1 MAQRRQQQF
10 IGGQSGRL
18 ENAAQ
23 KLRIRGH
30 RQHVGRRAVKDEPVN
45 PRRLRRKQVGHA
57 GAVEITEDEDLEPGS
72 DAHLRAVL
80 DFFDLKR
87 LTIQVGTTLLEILER
102 QYPYVDE
109 MLRQD
114 KR

>member
-1 MAQRRQQQF
+1 MDHR
-10 IGGQSGRL
+10 
-18 ENAAQ
+18 
-23 KLRIRGH
+23 RIRG
-30 RQHVGRRAVKDEPVN
+30 AACLFNVKLTMPF
-45 PRRLRRKQVGHA
+45 KQ
-57 GAVEITEDEDLEPGS
+57 
-72 DAHLRAVL
+72 
-80 DFFDLKR
+80 